1 MEAIS
6 MVKKYFAQLIM
17 IISSTSVL
25 GGGFYAYGV
34 FDNRIAQLENAE
46 YVINQ
51 TVDLQ
56 PVYEKIDEVRDN
68 LVLRQDGFVEKIDSA
83 KDVLLQ
89 RQSEKVREINTEIS
103 TVKND
108 VSTMQTEISLN
119 IKEIELLKL
128 QVEEIELRD
137 KNPFMN

>member
-1 MEAIS
+1 MEI
-6 MVKKYFAQLIM
+6 VKKYFASLIA

-34 FDNRIAQLENAE
+34 FENRIAQLENAE
-46 YVINQ
+46 YTINQ

-56 PVYEKIDEVRDN
+56 PVYEKIDEVEN
-68 LVLRQDGFVEKIDSA
+68 GLIQRQDGFLEKIDSA
-83 KDVLLQ
+83 KDVLLN
-89 RQSEKVREINTEIS
+89 RQGEKVREINTSIS

-108 VSTMQTEISLN
+108 VSTMETDITLN

-128 QVEEIELRD
+128 RIEEIELKE

>member
-1 MEAIS
+1 MEI
-6 MVKKYFAQLIM
+6 VKKYCASLIA

-34 FDNRIAQLENAE
+34 FENRIAQLENAE
-46 YVINQ
+46 YTINQ

-56 PVYEKIDEVRDN
+56 PVYEKIDEVEN
-68 LVLRQDGFVEKIDSA
+68 GLIQRQDGFLEKIDSA
-83 KDVLLQ
+83 KDVLLN
-89 RQSEKVREINTEIS
+89 RQGEKVREINTSIS

-108 VSTMQTEISLN
+108 VSTMETDITLN

-128 QVEEIELRD
+128 RIEEIELKE

>member
-1 MEAIS
+1 MEI
-6 MVKKYFAQLIM
+6 VKKYFASLIA

-34 FDNRIAQLENAE
+34 FENRIAQLENAE
-46 YVINQ
+46 YTINQ

-56 PVYEKIDEVRDN
+56 PVYEKIDEVEN
-68 LVLRQDGFVEKIDSA
+68 GLIQRQDGFLEKIDSA
-83 KDVLLQ
+83 KDVLLN
-89 RQSEKVREINTEIS
+89 RQGEKVREINTSIS

-108 VSTMQTEISLN
+108 VSTMQTDITLN

-128 QVEEIELRD
+128 RIDEIELKE

>member
-1 MEAIS
+1 MEI
-6 MVKKYFAQLIM
+6 VKKYFASIIA
-17 IISSTSVL
+17 IISARSVF

-34 FDNRIAQLENAE
+34 FENRIAQLENAE
-46 YVINQ
+46 YTINQ

-83 KDVLLQ
+83 KDVLLN
-89 RQSEKVREINTEIS
+89 RQGEKVREINTTIA

-128 QVEEIELRD
+128 QVEEIEL
-137 KNPFMN
+137 KEKTHL

>member
-1 MEAIS
+1 MEI
-6 MVKKYFAQLIM
+6 VKKYFASLIA

-34 FDNRIAQLENAE
+34 FENRIAQLENAE
-46 YVINQ
+46 YTINQ

-56 PVYEKIDEVRDN
+56 PVYEKIDEVEN
-68 LVLRQDGFVEKIDSA
+68 GLIQRQDGFLEKIDSA
-83 KDVLLQ
+83 KDVLLN
-89 RQSEKVREINTEIS
+89 RQGEKVREINTEIS

-108 VSTMQTEISLN
+108 ISTMQTDITLN

-128 QVEEIELRD
+128 RIDEIELKE